1 MITCRWPPGR
11 TRGWIWQGRAA
22 PLHEPQRQ
30 YTALHGARNVSSLH
44 STMHRTG
51 LRATSEMRSLWKRVW
66 AASVC
71 AQVGHSW

>member
-1 MITCRWPPGR
+1 MITYRWSPDWTQGR
-11 TRGWIWQGRAA
+11 IWQGQAA
-22 PLHEPQRQ
+22 LLREPQRQ
-30 YTALHGARNVSSLH
+30 CTALHGARNVSNLH

-71 AQVGHSW
+71 AQLKHS